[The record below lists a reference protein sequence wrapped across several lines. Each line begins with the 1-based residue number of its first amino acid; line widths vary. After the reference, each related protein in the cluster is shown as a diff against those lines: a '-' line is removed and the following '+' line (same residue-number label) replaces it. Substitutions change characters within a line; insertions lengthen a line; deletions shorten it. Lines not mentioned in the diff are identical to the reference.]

1 MCCPRKPLHV
11 CHADKGGLPC
21 RGHEKLLV
29 GILGRL
35 PYQAESM
42 IYVPEKSVISDRWNA
57 FKKILHWFKVN
68 RVVSLAP

>member
-1 MCCPRKPLHV
+1 
-11 CHADKGGLPC
+11 
-21 RGHEKLLV
+21 LV